1 MDAGIDGSD
10 RQYIDLAVEVFRMLS
25 DATRV
30 RLLLAMGDGELS
42 VADLADQVG
51 KSPASTSQHLA
62 KLRLTGLVRTRQEGT
77 RVFYRVANEHVRQ
90 LVIDALFQA
99 EHAAGGTP
107 PHHRT
112 NAEVQHL
119 RARAGGDSA

>member
-1 MDAGIDGSD
+1 M
-10 RQYIDLAVEVFRMLS
+10 FRMLS

-30 RLLLAMGDGELS
+30 RLLLAMGDRELS
-42 VADLADQVG
+42 VAELAERVG
-51 KSPASTSQHLA
+51 KSPTSTSQHLA

-90 LVIDALFQA
+90 LVTDALFQA

-107 PHHRT
+107 PHHQT
-112 NAEVQHL
+112 NAAVRQL
-119 RARAGGDSA
+119 RAQTAGDSA